1 MTLSIV
7 KPVVNGDTNTWGT
20 KINTALDAIVTAVND
35 SFPSGGIMMWS
46 GSVSS
51 LPTGFVLCDGNNSTP
66 NLTDRFIIG
75 SATNSGGT
83 HDVGDTG
90 GANSLTLASGQL
102 PAHTHSTGNLI
113 ASTGGAHTHTGSTSN
128 VGNHTHNINFN
139 QQGDS
144 FGGTPA
150 MSVQAGNSTK
160 ATDGAGAH
168 SHNVSISSG
177 GSHSHNISGNTGSQ
191 GSGTSVDNRPAYF
204 ALAFIMKV

>member
-1 MTLSIV
+1 MTLTIV

-35 SFPSGGIMMWS
+35 SFPSGGIIMWS

-66 NLTDRFIIG
+66 DLRDRFIIG
-75 SATNSGGT
+75 SGTNSGGT

-90 GANSLTLASGQL
+90 GSNSLTLTSGQL
-102 PAHTHSTGNLI
+102 PAHTHTVGNLV
-113 ASTGGAHTHTGSTSN
+113 AATGGAHTHTGSTSN
-128 VGNHTHNINFN
+128 VGNHTHNITFN
-139 QQGDS
+139 QQGDY

-150 MSVQAGNSTK
+150 MSVQAGNSSK
-160 ATDGAGAH
+160 ATSAAGAH

-177 GSHSHNISGNTGSQ
+177 GSHSHNISGNTGSE
-191 GSGTSVDNRPAYF
+191 GSGTSVDNRPAYY